1 MAYNSA
7 FNLES
12 LVTPIKAATV
22 YSAHETSLFL
32 GGNMIP
38 SVAVPAGHAS
48 LQVPLMGSTV
58 ATKITAEGVTDDVA
72 ATAVT
77 ATGQTAIPVDIYA
90 ARTVLR
96 DLGGIDP
103 QEVGRTLGN
112 AVSAK
117 FDADA
122 IAALEDAGI
131 TNAVDTGGT
140 VTLNFIFDAVK
151 LIRQAGETGQLM
163 AVVDPAMATNL
174 MKNIGTQAYAGG
186 AFQDTAMANGFVGQI
201 AGVNMFMSSYMTA
214 NSGTVFSADAFR
226 MGIQRNIELEV
237 SRRAEAVGNDLVANL
252 HAGVGLVDAAR
263 ACRLYDV
270 A

>member
-1 MAYNSA
+1 
-7 FNLES
+7 
-12 LVTPIKAATV
+12 
-22 YSAHETSLFL
+22 
-32 GGNMIP
+32 
-38 SVAVPAGHAS
+38 
-48 LQVPLMGSTV
+48 
-58 ATKITAEGVTDDVA
+58 
-72 ATAVT
+72 
-77 ATGQTAIPVDIYA
+77 
-90 ARTVLR
+90 LR

-122 IAALEDAGI
+122 ILALEDAGI

-151 LIRQAGETGQLM
+151 LIRDSGETGQLM

-237 SRRAEAVGNDLVANL
+237 QRRAEAVGNSLVANL

>member
-1 MAYNSA
+1 
-7 FNLES
+7 
-12 LVTPIKAATV
+12 
-22 YSAHETSLFL
+22 
-32 GGNMIP
+32 
-38 SVAVPAGHAS
+38 
-48 LQVPLMGSTV
+48 
-58 ATKITAEGVTDDVA
+58 
-72 ATAVT
+72 
-77 ATGQTAIPVDIYA
+77 
-90 ARTVLR
+90 
-96 DLGGIDP
+96 
-103 QEVGRTLGN
+103 
-112 AVSAK
+112 
-117 FDADA
+117 
-122 IAALEDAGI
+122 
-131 TNAVDTGGT
+131 
-140 VTLNFIFDAVK
+140 
-151 LIRQAGETGQLM
+151 M

>member
-48 LQVPLMGSTV
+48 LQVPLLGSTV
-58 ATKITAEGVTDDVA
+58 ATKITAEGVTDDIPS
-72 ATAVT
+72 TAVT
-77 ATGQTAIPVDIYA
+77 DTKVSIPVDIYA
-90 ARTVLR
+90 ARTTLR

-122 IAALEDAGI
+122 ILALEDAGI

-140 VTLNFIFDAVK
+140 VTLNFIFDAIK
-151 LIRQAGETGQLM
+151 LIRESGETGQLM

-237 SRRAEAVGNDLVANL
+237 QRRAEAVGNSLVANL